1 MLKYERK
8 KKIKIIVI
16 DMEKIVVIN
25 LVIKIIY
32 KSL

>member
-32 KSL
+32 KSI